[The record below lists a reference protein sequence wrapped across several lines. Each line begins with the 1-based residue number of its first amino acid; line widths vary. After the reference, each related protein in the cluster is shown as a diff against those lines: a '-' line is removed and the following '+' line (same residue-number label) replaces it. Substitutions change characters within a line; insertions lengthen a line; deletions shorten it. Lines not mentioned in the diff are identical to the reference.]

1 MTHSFTTR
9 RSSDL
14 RDQGQGAGKDGAAAG
29 EPRQDGR
36 PERNGEHGQQY
47 LLLLYVG
54 VAARGNAAC
63 VGAQTFETARGAA
76 MPFDALGRGKR
87 RRQRSEAG
95 PEQADSDRARKPP
108 PLAEAVTACP
118 KPHTAPQH
126 PQTGTPPGREQG

>member
-36 PERNGEHGQQY
+36 PDRNGEHGQQY

-63 VGAQTFETARGAA
+63 VGAQTFEPARGAA
-76 MPFDALGRGKR
+76 MPFDAIGRGKR

-95 PEQADSDRARKPP
+95 AEHADSDRARKPGSFVQ
-108 PLAEAVTACP
+108 AAVACHSATARWGE
-118 KPHTAPQH
+118 KGAFTL
-126 PQTGTPPGREQG
+126 R